1 MEIKTDDLFDSE
13 FDKCVDYALLEFGR
27 KTAKKWIDSLI
38 DIKHQLRLMP
48 ERYSFV
54 PELQKWRKYRGAI
67 IMENFKIIYFY
78 NEEYHIDESKIAG
91 DKVCEPSP
99 VYASVASE
107 SVSHHVI
114 DSGIEQKDEI
124 PVLKNHFSYEGL
136 LDSIDYCETIKDD
149 PSKWESVDAFNERL
163 YEEFPWLR

>member
-27 KTAKKWIDSLI
+27 KTAKKWIDGLI
-38 DIKHQLRLMP
+38 AIKHQLRLMP

-114 DSGIEQKDEI
+114 DSRIEQKDEI

-136 LDSIDYCETIKDD
+136 LDSINYCETIKDD
-149 PSKWESVDAFNERL
+149 SSKWESVIAPYGR
-163 YEEFPWLR
+163 

>member
-1 MEIKTDDLFDSE
+1 MEE
-13 FDKCVDYALLEFGR
+13 
-27 KTAKKWIDSLI
+27 
-38 DIKHQLRLMP
+38 
-48 ERYSFV
+48 
-54 PELQKWRKYRGAI
+54 QK
-67 IMENFKIIYFY
+67 
-78 NEEYHIDESKIAG
+78 YHIEESKIAG

-99 VYASVASE
+99 AYVSVASE

-124 PVLKNHFSYEGL
+124 PVLKNHFRDEGRL
-136 LDSIDYCETIKDD
+136 ESIYYCETSKDD